1 MQKILITGGT
11 GFIGSHTVV
20 ELSSAGYECVI
31 LDNLVNSHRVVI
43 DRIKTITGVSPV
55 FIEGDVRDANCL
67 DALFVAHQI
76 SAVIH
81 FAGLKAVGESVR
93 EPERY
98 FDNNVNGSTT
108 LLAAMSRAGV
118 NTIVF
123 SSSATVYGN
132 PDFSP
137 IPESAAFRPE
147 SPYGESK
154 ARVERILTDLAAS
167 NPSWRIA
174 LLRYFNP
181 VGAHPSGL
189 MGEDPS
195 GIPNNLMPF
204 VCQVASGKLAELS
217 IFGDDYPTK
226 DGTGERDYIHVMDL
240 AAGHLAALSY
250 LSRPNAQPV
259 SAINLGT
266 STPYSV
272 LDVVKTF
279 ERVNRLPI
287 PHRIAPRRPG
297 DVPAY
302 WADASLAERMLGW
315 KATRTLEDMCRDAW
329 NWQRQNPRGYAGA

>member
-1 MQKILITGGT
+1 MNKILVTGGT

-20 ELSSAGYECVI
+20 ELLGAGFECIV
-31 LDNLVNSHRVVI
+31 LDNLVNSHRMVI
-43 DRIKTITGVSPV
+43 ERIQTITGTRPTFV
-55 FIEGDVRDANCL
+55 EGDVRDQHCL
-67 DALFVAHQI
+67 DGLFAAHKI
-76 SAVIH
+76 DAVIH

-93 EPERY
+93 EPQRY
-98 FDNNVNGSTT
+98 FDNNVSGTT
-108 LLAAMSRAGV
+108 SLIAAMSRAGV
-118 NTIVF
+118 HNIIF

-147 SPYGESK
+147 NPYGESK
-154 ARVERILTDLAAS
+154 AKVEGILTDLAAS

-189 MGEDPS
+189 IGEDPS
-195 GIPNNLMPF
+195 GTPNNLMPF

-217 IFGDDYPTK
+217 IFGNDYPTG

-240 AAGHLAALSY
+240 AAGHLAALAY
-250 LSRPNAQPV
+250 LSKPDARPVLAV
-259 SAINLGT
+259 NLGT

-279 ERVNRLPI
+279 ERVNGTPI
-287 PHRIAPRRPG
+287 PHRFAPRRPG

-302 WADASLAERMLGW
+302 WADASLAERVLAW
-315 KATRTLEDMCRDAW
+315 KASRTLEDMCRDAW
-329 NWQRQNPRGYAGA
+329 NWQRQNPRGYLG